1 MDWPSLAETGALDQ
15 KTRIDRFKSALAKL
29 FHQCNWPDMDKFVGV
44 VTSEDVPLVISRQ
57 VLSELAGML
66 PQLPSTQ
73 LKELGLLTLERM
85 QPRASTFEEQISL
98 IREHLSAA
106 FESEE
111 QWSAAAKMLA
121 DIPLDSG
128 IRVLEDNYK
137 IDKYI
142 KIALLY
148 LQDDESASAEMY
160 INRASLLIT
169 DTTDGALRL
178 QHKVCYARILDAKRK
193 FLEAAT
199 RYYQLSQLTARTF
212 GTKTVSD
219 DEVVTALQMSVT
231 CAILAPAGP
240 QRSRL
245 LGMLYKD
252 ERTQSL
258 TNYSMLEK
266 VYMER
271 VLRHSEVEAFAS
283 SLATHQK
290 AMLEDGTT
298 VLDRAVVE
306 HNMLSTSHL
315 YKNITFDEVNTAST
329 PSCSCVPLPSDAL
342 CRSQLGAIL
351 GIEASKAERMAAS
364 MLMEK
369 RLAGCIDQLKV
380 SGCPQARPT
389 SCCEAS
395 CHSDLTDHRNAF

>member
-1 MDWPSLAETGALDQ
+1 LTSLAETGALDQ

-29 FHQCNWPDMDKFVGV
+29 FQQCNWADLDKFVDL
-44 VTSEDVPLVISRQ
+44 VTSEDVPLMISRQ

-66 PQLPSTQ
+66 PQLPSLQ

-85 QPRASTFEEQISL
+85 QPRASTFEEQLSL

-128 IRVLEDNYK
+128 IRVLDDNYK

-142 KIALLY
+142 NIALLY
-148 LQDDESASAEMY
+148 LQDDESVSAEMY

-169 DTTDGALRL
+169 DSTDGALRL

-199 RYYQLSQLTARTF
+199 RFYQLSQLTTRTF
-212 GTKTVSD
+212 GTKTISD
-219 DEVVTALQMSVT
+219 EEVVTALQMAVT
-231 CAILAPAGP
+231 CSILAPAGP

-252 ERTQSL
+252 ERTLSL
-258 TNYSMLEK
+258 ANYSMLEK

-271 VLRHSEVEAFAS
+271 VLRHSEVEVFAA

-290 AMLEDGTT
+290 AMLEDGST

-315 YKNITFDEVNTAST
+315 YKNISFDEAQSW
-329 PSCSCVPLPSDAL
+329 A
-342 CRSQLGAIL
+342 
-351 GIEASKAERMAAS
+351 
-364 MLMEK
+364 
-369 RLAGCIDQLKV
+369 
-380 SGCPQARPT
+380 
-389 SCCEAS
+389 
-395 CHSDLTDHRNAF
+395 